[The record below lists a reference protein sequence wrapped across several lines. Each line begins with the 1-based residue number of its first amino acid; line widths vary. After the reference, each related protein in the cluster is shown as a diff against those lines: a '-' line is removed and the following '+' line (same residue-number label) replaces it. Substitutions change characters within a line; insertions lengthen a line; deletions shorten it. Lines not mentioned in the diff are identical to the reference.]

1 MRTGFIEAL
10 TELAAADDRV
20 FLLTADLGWSV
31 VESFAARFPDRFLN
45 VGVAEQNMLGVATGL
60 AMVGYV
66 PFVYSI
72 ATFSSMRCYEQI
84 RNGPVLHRLP
94 VRVVGIGGG
103 YAYGHAGPT
112 HHALEDLCLARAQP
126 GLTVLAPADRLQAKA
141 VVHATSMLDGPAYLR
156 IGKAACGELPGLNG
170 RFAFDRPE
178 VVHPGSDLLF
188 LCTGDIAFEAL
199 EAAAILEQQGVSA
212 AVAVLAHLSFSHAEP
227 LLDLLRPYRTVVSVE
242 EGYTSGGLGALIA
255 QTIAAENVA
264 CRLLTCGVTASFPEF
279 SGSTA
284 FMRRH
289 CGLTA
294 VQLAEVAG
302 RHSERRSRAA

>member
-1 MRTGFIEAL
+1 M
-10 TELAAADDRV
+10 
-20 FLLTADLGWSV
+20 
-31 VESFAARFPDRFLN
+31 
-45 VGVAEQNMLGVATGL
+45 
-60 AMVGYV
+60 
-66 PFVYSI
+66 
-72 ATFSSMRCYEQI
+72 
-84 RNGPVLHRLP
+84 
-94 VRVVGIGGG
+94 RVVGIGGG

-126 GLTVLAPADRLQAKA
+126 GLTVLAPADRLQAKT
-141 VVHATSMLDGPAYLR
+141 VVHATGMLAGPAYLR

-178 VVHPGSDLLF
+178 LVRAGSDLLF

-199 EAAAILEQQGVSA
+199 EAAAILEQEGVSA

-227 LLDLLRPYRTVVSVE
+227 LVELLRSYRMVVSVE
-242 EGYTSGGLGALIA
+242 EGYTAGGLGALMA
-255 QTIAAENVA
+255 QTIATEHLD
-264 CRLLTCGVTASFPEF
+264 CRLLTYGVTASFPEF

-294 VQLAEVAG
+294 EQLADLAG
-302 RHSERRSRAA
+302 RHCLRRSRAA